1 MLVLLAML
9 VGAIVPVQTAV
20 NTRFRV
26 SVGSPIAATFLSFA
40 IAVVVSTLIA
50 GAATSMFIPDLSLP
64 AAEPWWIWLGG
75 FMGVMF
81 IAGNIVLFPQLGAV
95 QTVILPILGQVVM
108 GLLADALGL
117 FNSPHVTVGPLRLLG
132 AIVVVLGI
140 AMVLEIGR
148 RNHSV
153 ATATGPTLWGLRAF
167 GVVMGMG
174 SATQTAVNGHLGRVL
189 GSPLQAGQISLAVG
203 LLVLLVLVLVLPQDR
218 RSLATGVAP
227 GPWWMWFG
235 GVLGAF
241 FVFGGAA
248 LVPRLGTGTTVI
260 GSLTGTI
267 ICGQVLESL
276 GMGTGGRRS
285 PPTPYRLTGL
295 ALVIVGVAM
304 VRLL

>member
-20 NTRFRV
+20 NTRLRV
-26 SVGSPIAATFLSFA
+26 SVGSPIAATFLSFS
-40 IAVVVSTLIA
+40 IAVGVSTLIA
-50 GAATSMFIPDLSLP
+50 GAATATLVPDLAVP

-95 QTVILPILGQVVM
+95 QTVILPILGQVIM
-108 GLLADALGL
+108 GLLVDALGL
-117 FNSPHVTVGPLRLLG
+117 FNSPRLAVGPLRLLG
-132 AIVVVLGI
+132 AAVVVLGI
-140 AMVLEIGR
+140 VMVLEVGR
-148 RNHSV
+148 RNRSV
-153 ATATGPTLWGLRAF
+153 ATVTGPKLWGLRAF
-167 GVVMGMG
+167 GIVMGMG

-203 LLVLLVLVLVLPQDR
+203 LLVLFVLVLLLPQDR
-218 RSLATGVAP
+218 RALTTGVAP
-227 GPWWMWFG
+227 GPWWMWLG

-267 ICGQVLESL
+267 MCGQVLESV
-276 GMGTGGRRS
+276 GVGTGGRRS
-285 PPTPYRLTGL
+285 PPTPYRLAGL
-295 ALVIVGVAM
+295 ALVVVGVAM